1 MTQSSFEEP
10 VKQINDS
17 NISIKHFQVTKAYK
31 RLLKYSNKYIKVFK
45 TNNICTE
52 SISEK
57 DERIKLIFDDCLFS
71 KLETVLKLYPPINK
85 EVVQQRFGNTAI
97 RSFHD
102 HLNNN
107 NVIDEIL
114 YNLLCQL
121 YEINQTGSLNNTFL
135 KESVVEIKHYLMNA
149 FGNRDR
155 MDYGTG
161 HELSFLAFLMCLDI
175 LKIIDYNIHSL
186 TFLFDRYY
194 KFVENIILTY
204 NLEPAGSHGVWGLD
218 DNFHFSYIL
227 GSAQMMVNPVCKPK
241 DIIAYAKND
250 VNQNNFL
257 LWNVNLIKKV
267 KGLKNIKEHS
277 PVLNDI
283 LMNIK
288 TWDKINI
295 GLYKMW
301 IDEVLLKFPVV
312 QHFYFG
318 KYFFSWKLTKKIK
331 NDIIQKRMFNE
342 TGSEEETKS
351 SLLKYRMNQITVDN
365 VINKAEKDD
374 QSSND
379 RRMFPMNPPKRKTM
393 YKNR

>member
-1 MTQSSFEEP
+1 
-10 VKQINDS
+10 
-17 NISIKHFQVTKAYK
+17 
-31 RLLKYSNKYIKVFK
+31 
-45 TNNICTE
+45 
-52 SISEK
+52 
-57 DERIKLIFDDCLFS
+57 
-71 KLETVLKLYPPINK
+71 
-85 EVVQQRFGNTAI
+85 
-97 RSFHD
+97 
-102 HLNNN
+102 
-107 NVIDEIL
+107 
-114 YNLLCQL
+114 
-121 YEINQTGSLNNTFL
+121 
-135 KESVVEIKHYLMNA
+135 
-149 FGNRDR
+149 
-155 MDYGTG
+155 
-161 HELSFLAFLMCLDI
+161 
-175 LKIIDYNIHSL
+175 
-186 TFLFDRYY
+186 LFDRYY

-331 NDIIQKRMFNE
+331 NDIIQKRLFNE